1 MLPIAGVALRLGM
14 TGIRMVSRKFGGKPM
29 LTKRQLKGWSKL
41 KPRSSGLQRGIFLT
55 RTGRKGATTPKRLKS
70 VRETFLA
77 KEPSP
82 DVYKKF
88 SKQKNWDAISV
99 WSDKK
104 SLKQEALTRLQ
115 LGRKVSKKGLPHI
128 YITGRT
134 KKDKILTSLL
144 LGGMGIG
151 PGKITPEGQK
161 TGAKVL
167 RFAGQVGA
175 RIKRRHFPR
184 GNLKKTKT
192 SLQRILLGL
201 GKNGS

>member
-14 TGIRMVSRKFGGKPM
+14 KGIRMVSRRFGGKRIRKDD
-29 LTKRQLKGWSKL
+29 LIKAKQWLNKKGN
-41 KPRSSGLQRGIFLT
+41 LT
-55 RTGRKGATTPKRLKS
+55 RTGRKKATTPKRLKS
-70 VRETFLA
+70 VRETFLT

-104 SLKQEALTRLQ
+104 SLKQEAYSRLRF
-115 LGRKVSKKGLPHI
+115 GRKVSKKGLPHI

-161 TGAKVL
+161 TSGKVL

-175 RIKRRHFPR
+175 RIKRRHFP
-184 GNLKKTKT
+184 GGDLKKTKT